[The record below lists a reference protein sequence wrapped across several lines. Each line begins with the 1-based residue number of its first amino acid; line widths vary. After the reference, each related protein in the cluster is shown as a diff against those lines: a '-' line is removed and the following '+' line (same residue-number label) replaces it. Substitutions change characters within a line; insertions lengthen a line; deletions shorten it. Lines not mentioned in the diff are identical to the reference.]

1 MLYALIKQVHVAAVA
16 ISVGGFL
23 ARGILMFARSRY
35 LEARWV
41 RVAPHIVD
49 TVLLATGA
57 WLAWSSAQYPL
68 VQSWLTAKVVG
79 LLAYIAFGMVALRRG
94 KTPTVRGVFFVL
106 ALAAAAY
113 IISVALTRDPLV
125 GLR

>member
-16 ISVGGFL
+16 ISVSGFV
-23 ARGILMFARSRY
+23 ARGILMLARSRC

-41 RVAPHIVD
+41 RIAPHIVD
-49 TVLLATGA
+49 TVLLASGV
-57 WLAWSSAQYPL
+57 WLAWSSAQYPF

-94 KTPTVRGVFFVL
+94 KTPTARGVFFVL